1 MEPVPLFICGWSLP
15 TRKGDSNPTWS
26 LTPVAPLLQE
36 AWFESQANKRV
47 QVWCGWAGWEV
58 QREREQGGWKHYCR
72 DWATCLF
79 DLCRALSLKPSRA
92 SSQWPSTSKKGTHPT
107 SAVVPGPPGRKE
119 RVKIGKMM
127 VSMNYWT
134 RNRSILRGHESKS
147 EYRTTWNMD

>member
-1 MEPVPLFICGWSLP
+1 MWMGGLRGP
-15 TRKGDSNPTWS
+15 
-26 LTPVAPLLQE
+26 
-36 AWFESQANKRV
+36 
-47 QVWCGWAGWEV
+47 
-58 QREREQGGWKHYCR
+58 EREGAGGWKHYCR

-79 DLCRALSLKPSRA
+79 DLCRALSLKLSRA

-147 EYRTTWNMD
+147 EYRTT